1 MQARPILR
9 LKTSSEGEAAMSM
22 QAIERVG
29 GKPESGPAMQVFTGV
44 FAKGRPDSCAP
55 ARTGCAAS
63 CPRFAQC
70 GASALQ
76 ATGRAVGP
84 LRPRA

>member
-1 MQARPILR
+1 
-9 LKTSSEGEAAMSM
+9 MSM

-29 GKPESGPAMQVFTGV
+29 GKPESGPALQALAGV
-44 FAKGRPDSCAP
+44 LADRRPDSCAP

-76 ATGRAVGP
+76 APGVG
-84 LRPRA
+84 A

>member
-1 MQARPILR
+1 
-9 LKTSSEGEAAMSM
+9 MSM
-22 QAIERVG
+22 QAIETVG
-29 GKPESGPAMQVFTGV
+29 GKPESGPAMQAFTCV
-44 FAKGRPDSCAP
+44 LAKRRPDSCAP

-76 ATGRAVGP
+76 ATGRASGSLRATGVGV
-84 LRPRA
+84 

>member
-9 LKTSSEGEAAMSM
+9 LKTSSEGEAAMCM

-29 GKPESGPAMQVFTGV
+29 GKPESAPAMQA
-44 FAKGRPDSCAP
+44 FAGHLANGRPDSCAP
-55 ARTGCAAS
+55 RRTGCAAS

-70 GASALQ
+70 GANALQ
-76 ATGRAVGP
+76 ATGRASGP
-84 LRPRA
+84 CGPRA